1 MRGFTRHAHV
11 FAAMDRSIA
20 KGEME
25 IPVSDLREL
34 LRVLPGLI
42 PTGMQEFL
50 QTHQSEILKG

>member
-1 MRGFTRHAHV
+1 
-11 FAAMDRSIA
+11 
-20 KGEME
+20 ME